1 MKQFEL
7 IENINIIANG
17 ETRNIAFA
25 KDINRCINRDNVNA
39 IYQNMTVKGYKSAEI
54 IQVIPAEVALQKES
68 DITLVSITGE
78 TIPTD
83 KAHEY
88 FLVLD
93 GQHRVC
99 ATSLYN
105 QYLESQGIE
114 DTVIVPAVVVEL
126 KEGETISEYINE
138 INITKRQWKID
149 DYVRGAAHAYADSEL
164 LTRYNALL
172 KREDNKNGYPLSTLN
187 LIYCADA
194 KALSMSD
201 FSKLCA
207 KIQFKGR
214 GSKTPI
220 IPSFNIERGDKYIAL
235 CREKGFSP
243 ADIAKRYLIRQFNN
257 IGLEESY
264 DKAMTVFSAITD
276 NDVKAM
282 KNHRGNLDEELV
294 YTQIQKI
301 RERMNS

>member
-1 MKQFEL
+1 MKKYKFA
-7 IENINIIANG
+7 ENVKIVANN
-17 ETRNIAFA
+17 ETRNVAFA
-25 KDINRCINRDNVNA
+25 KDINRCINRDNVEA
-39 IYQNMTVKGYKSAEI
+39 IFENMVIKGYKSAEI

-68 DITLVSITGE
+68 DIALVSITGE

-114 DTVIVPAVVVEL
+114 EMASVPAVVVEL

-138 INITKRQWKID
+138 INITKRQWRID
-149 DYVRGAAHAYADSEL
+149 DYVRGAAHAYADNEL
-164 LTRYNALL
+164 LKRYNTLL
-172 KREDNKNGYPLSTLN
+172 KREDNKDGYPLSTLN
-187 LIYCADA
+187 LIYCTDA

-220 IPSFNIERGDKYIAL
+220 MPSFNIERGDKYIGV

-243 ADIAKRYLIRQFNN
+243 ADIAKRYLIRTFNN
-257 IGLEESY
+257 IVVEESH
-264 DKAMTVFSAITD
+264 DKAMAVFSAITD

-282 KNHRGNLDEELV
+282 KNRRGNLDEELV

-301 RERMNS
+301 RERISQ